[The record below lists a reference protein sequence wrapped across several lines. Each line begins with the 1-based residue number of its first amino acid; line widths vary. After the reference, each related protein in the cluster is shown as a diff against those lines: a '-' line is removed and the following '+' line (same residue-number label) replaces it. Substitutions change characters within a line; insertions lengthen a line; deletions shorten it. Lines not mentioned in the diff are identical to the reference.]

1 MKRSILAALLCGL
14 ICATASPALE
24 PVPTYRVSAQVSPA
38 TVDLGTHVKISGHV
52 TVSPAGVGDPSGVRV
67 VLYVQRF
74 PYRHSFRAVAARRTN
89 ATGAYAFRRTFDR
102 NTRVRVRISGT
113 STLSQPAQAQVLP
126 RTQLSNRL
134 SKDGRKLRSTVTARS
149 PRDVRLS
156 GRVDIYLGRY
166 GAKRL
171 RKVSRPVL
179 RRVGRGLARASVL
192 LNLPASY
199 NGGYNVV
206 SCYAAPASTGMRE
219 RGYNCPRVA
228 NSDDARASLA
238 ATASYRP

>member
-1 MKRSILAALLCGL
+1 MKRSILAALFCGL
-14 ICATASPALE
+14 VFAMPGHALGSPQ
-24 PVPTYRVSAQVSPA
+24 VSARVAPA
-38 TVDLGTHVKISGHV
+38 TVDLGIHQKISGRV
-52 TVSPAGVGDPSGVRV
+52 ALSGVGQPGVRV

-74 PYRHSFRAVAARRTN
+74 PYRHSFRAVAARHTN
-89 ATGAYAFRRTFDR
+89 ASGAYAFRRTFDR
-102 NTRVRVRISGT
+102 NTRVRVRISGAT
-113 STLSQPAQAQVLP
+113 TLSKVAQAQVLP

-149 PRDVRLS
+149 PRDVRLG

-179 RRVGRGLARASVL
+179 RPVARGLARASVL

-199 NGGYNVV
+199 NGGYDVV
-206 SCYAAPASTGMRE
+206 SCYAAPTSTGMRE
-219 RGYNCPRVA
+219 RGFDCPGVA
-228 NSDDARASLA
+228 NADDARASR
-238 ATASYRP
+238 ATSASYRP

>member
-14 ICATASPALE
+14 IFAAASFALE
-24 PVPTYRVSAQVSPA
+24 PVLGYRVSARVAPL
-38 TVDLGTHVKISGHV
+38 TVDLGNHEKISGHV
-52 TVSPAGVGDPSGVRV
+52 TLSSTGAGAPDVRV

-74 PYRHSFRAVAARRTN
+74 PYRHSFRAVAARHTN
-89 ATGAYAFRRTFDR
+89 SEGAYAFRRTFDR
-102 NTRVRVRISGT
+102 NTRVRVQISGT
-113 STLSQPAQAQVLP
+113 TTRSNVAQAQVLP
-126 RTQLSNRL
+126 RTQLTNRL
-134 SKDGRKLRSTVTARS
+134 SKSGRRLRSTVTARS
-149 PRDVRLS
+149 PRDVRLG

-179 RRVGRGLARASVL
+179 RTVARGLARASVV
-192 LNLPASY
+192 LNLPASF
-199 NGGYNVV
+199 NGGYDVV

-228 NSDDARASLA
+228 NSDDARASRV
-238 ATASYRP
+238 ATASYKP